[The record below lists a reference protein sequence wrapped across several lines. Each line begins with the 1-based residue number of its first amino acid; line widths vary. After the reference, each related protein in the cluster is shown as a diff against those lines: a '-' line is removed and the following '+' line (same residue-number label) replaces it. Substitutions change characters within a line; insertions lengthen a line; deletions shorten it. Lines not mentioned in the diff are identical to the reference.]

1 MDDIA
6 RALLGRGALVSAREL
21 LAVVVARGGSDAAR
35 CRDELLRLDANPDEA
50 HAVPNLVLSAEL
62 ASEMAGDGRFRE
74 AQIVART
81 LEPSLRAIE
90 LLASLDRI
98 LAPLPEGT
106 SPHIASA
113 FETARQRADRNLAQ
127 QLAQDPNASEEVRR
141 RATAIVEL
149 RRGPSASAS
158 SDSSL
163 ERVRTGR
170 THPAVSD
177 AVRSLLEHRDWARGE
192 SELRALSAHVGAGD
206 VLTSLLQLREAMARL
221 FEEETGQGGSTV
233 PLQGGSV
240 AVFHLR
246 MGNLAEAE
254 RTLRR
259 VVAQDPSDARATS
272 LLNDIDHLRGVAARS
287 QSVPPPAA
295 PTPDWLDKRGRKPS
309 VEGWAPSK
317 RMPTPSPETQE
328 VVTSVMRPDEQA
340 ELHLRAGRV
349 DKAIELYEHL
359 AATYPD
365 RPHFAQRAEEIRR
378 LQAKRDLV
386 FVDELTIRHA
396 PLRQPKLPVE
406 PPEVLPEEATAQASL
421 PVVTPRAPA
430 LALGPP
436 PTIPA
441 AGEAAPVVVRGIVRV
456 S

>member
-35 CRDELLRLDANPDEA
+35 CRQELLRLDANPDEA

-62 ASEMAGDGRFRE
+62 ASEMASEGRFRE

-90 LLASLDRI
+90 LLASLERI
-98 LAPLPEGT
+98 LAPLPPGT

-113 FETARQRADRNLAQ
+113 FEAARQRGDRNLAQ
-127 QLAQDPNASEEVRR
+127 QLAQDPNASEEVQC
-141 RATAIVEL
+141 RATLIVGLFAGSPRGEG
-149 RRGPSASAS
+149 RRGPSSSSS

-170 THPAVSD
+170 THPAVGD
-177 AVRSLLEHRDWARGE
+177 AVRALLEHRDWARGE

-206 VLTSLLQLREAMARL
+206 VLTSVHQLREAMVRL
-221 FEEETGQGGSTV
+221 FDEEAGQGPSTV

-240 AVFHLR
+240 AVLHLR

-254 RTLRR
+254 LTLRR

-287 QSVPPPAA
+287 QSAPPPAPPPAA
-295 PTPDWLDKRGRKPS
+295 
-309 VEGWAPSK
+309 
-317 RMPTPSPETQE
+317 
-328 VVTSVMRPDEQA
+328 
-340 ELHLRAGRV
+340 
-349 DKAIELYEHL
+349 
-359 AATYPD
+359 
-365 RPHFAQRAEEIRR
+365 
-378 LQAKRDLV
+378 
-386 FVDELTIRHA
+386 
-396 PLRQPKLPVE
+396 LP
-406 PPEVLPEEATAQASL
+406 
-421 PVVTPRAPA
+421 
-430 LALGPP
+430 
-436 PTIPA
+436 
-441 AGEAAPVVVRGIVRV
+441 APVTLP
-456 S
+456 

>member
-35 CRDELLRLDANPDEA
+35 CRQELMRLDANPDEA

-141 RATAIVEL
+141 RATLIVEL

-177 AVRSLLEHRDWARGE
+177 AVRALLEHRDWARGE

-206 VLTSLLQLREAMARL
+206 VLTSVLQLREAMARL
-221 FEEETGQGGSTV
+221 FEEETGQGPSTV

-259 VVAQDPSDARATS
+259 VVLQDPSDARATS

-309 VEGWAPSK
+309 MEGWAPSK

-340 ELHLRAGRV
+340 ELHLRGGRV

-396 PLRQPKLPVE
+396 PLRQPPLPKE
-406 PPEVLPEEATAQASL
+406 LPEVLPEEATEASTL
-421 PVVTPRAPA
+421 PVIEPRAPRIE
-430 LALGPP
+430 LGPP
-436 PTIPA
+436 PAVPA
-441 AGEAAPVVVRGIVRV
+441 VVTAELVVVRGIVRV